1 MDEKRKKN
9 TTTKSFFFL
18 RHNNDIDHITP
29 ILYKW
34 LSTQDILTDII
45 IISNRK
51 FLNDYRINLLKKHK
65 HVNIIFLQDLL
76 KKFSLSYFFN
86 IIYYKYTTE
95 LDNLIKKNSLIKRI
109 ANRHNTFIANKLF
122 EGVDKGIVI
131 FDWTTTYFVQQIVE
145 NAKNR
150 KFPTISLPHGDW
162 PYLNYLVT
170 KEDLD
175 YSCMAHIQ
183 PLKIFDYIVV
193 ANQSTYKRY
202 DKYHEKEKLKILGS
216 SRYCDEWIDINSKLI
231 PSYNAE
237 KSNGKL
243 KIVFF
248 MRNECY
254 AIFWDEVIRTIKLIL
269 QFPDVYLIVKH
280 HPRNRIAKKLTKK
293 LLRIYPEVRQN
304 INKNLEFIYDDVNS
318 AQLLKWADVVV
329 DVGTSTTFEAIKNKK
344 PVLMIEYIHSNN
356 STVASYIK
364 ASEIT
369 CRDEL
374 YDMIQKILKNK
385 NLKFYDETE
394 RKKFINEIIDVPDK
408 NVLERHVQFLKKCL
422 NE

>member
-34 LSTQDILTDII
+34 LSTQDIPTDII

-65 HVNIIFLQDLL
+65 HVNIIFLQELL

-109 ANRHNTFIANKLF
+109 ANRHNTFIANRLF
-122 EGVDKGIVI
+122 KGVDRGIVV

-150 KFPTISLPHGDW
+150 KFHTISLPHGDW

-170 KEDLD
+170 KEDLN
-175 YSCMAHIQ
+175 YSCMGHVQ
-183 PLKIFDYIVV
+183 PLKIFDYVVV

-202 DKYHEKEKLKILGS
+202 EKYHEKEKLKILGS

-293 LLRIYPEVRQN
+293 LLRIYPEVKQN